1 MQLQIGWINQSW
13 NSTSSIKQL
22 YHWIPY
28 SINLEFSKLLSTIGI
43 QAIST
48 FRSLDQALVTNINW
62 VQLFEVAGWPTL
74 GALRSN
80 EKYNLQKQK
89 NMAQTREIHTWL
101 FEVTQWSTLGAFCSN
116 ENLQK
121 QKDGLKSQ
129 RNTPSIVWAQ
139 TVVNSSCTRF
149 QFAEPV
155 VSPEFEDKKIL
166 LLKSSGKG

>member
-80 EKYNLQKQK
+80 ENLQKK
-89 NMAQTREIHTWL
+89 
-101 FEVTQWSTLGAFCSN
+101 
-116 ENLQK
+116 K

-129 RNTPSIVWAQ
+129 RNTGSIVWSGRL
-139 TVVNSSCTRF
+139 VNYRCTLFQWKITETEIWLKESEKYTLDCLSSQGGQLFMHQVSICTARGLTRIWRR
-149 QFAEPV
+149 
-155 VSPEFEDKKIL
+155 KRY
-166 LLKSSGKG
+166 